1 MLLCQDSI
9 PVGAR
14 YAAIFL
20 IVTGGYMCQPVC
32 IAWVNN
38 NMAGHY
44 KRSVS
49 SAMMIGFGNAGGIVA
64 SNIFITSQAPAYPTG
79 YGTSLALIWLC
90 AICCTIFFFGVRREN
105 KKRERGDRDYRL
117 ECEDADN
124 LGDDHPHFRFTY

>member
-1 MLLCQDSI
+1 MLLSQASI

-14 YAAIFL
+14 YAGIFL
-20 IVTGGYMCQPVC
+20 IVSGGYMCQPVT

-38 NMAGHY
+38 NMGGHY

-64 SNIFITSQAPAYPTG
+64 SNVFITSQAPAYPAG
-79 YGTSLALIWLC
+79 YGTSLGLVWLC
-90 AICCTIFFFGVRREN
+90 GIGCTIFLVGVMWEN
-105 KKRERGDRDYRL
+105 KRRERGERDYRL
-117 ECEDADN
+117 EGEDADN